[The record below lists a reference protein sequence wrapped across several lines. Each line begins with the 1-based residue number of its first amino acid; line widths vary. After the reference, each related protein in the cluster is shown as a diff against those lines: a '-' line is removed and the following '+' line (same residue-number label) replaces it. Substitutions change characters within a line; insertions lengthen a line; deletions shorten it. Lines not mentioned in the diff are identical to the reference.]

1 MWSTYSNLIDIKIEK
16 ILYMILLISYLKTN
30 IKVF

>member
-16 ILYMILLISYLKTN
+16 KLYMILLISYLKTN